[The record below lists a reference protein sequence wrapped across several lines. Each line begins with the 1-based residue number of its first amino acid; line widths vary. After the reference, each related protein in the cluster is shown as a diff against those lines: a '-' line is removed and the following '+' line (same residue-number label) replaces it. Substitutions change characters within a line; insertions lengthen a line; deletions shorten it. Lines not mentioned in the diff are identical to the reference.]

1 MNGRHQRS
9 KIMATDPNA
18 REKLE
23 ATEADRFQ
31 RLMADDRFKDNP
43 LLPELRKFHELYRTL
58 AQRNERMARE
68 KSRMVTQLTNMSR
81 SLDLATRID
90 PMTGLANRR
99 AIMEMIEQEF
109 SRSNRHQRVTSIIM
123 ADLDH
128 FKKINDTHGF
138 NTGDD
143 VLVEVSRVLKSCLRN
158 EDICARWGGEEFLVL
173 LPETSLE
180 GALAVANKIRES
192 VAMTEFKVNRPGIQ
206 ITISL
211 GVCEYKPDQNI
222 FEAISRADHALHQA
236 KMGGRNRAVVRA

>member
-1 MNGRHQRS
+1 
-9 KIMATDPNA
+9 MATNPNA

>member
-1 MNGRHQRS
+1 M
-9 KIMATDPNA
+9 DNA
-18 REKLE
+18 L
-23 ATEADRFQ
+23 F
-31 RLMADDRFKDNP
+31 
-43 LLPELRKFHELYRTL
+43 PELLQQHELFCSLSKRAKRL
-58 AQRNERMARE
+58 IQENSSL
-68 KSRMVTQLTNMSR
+68 KTQLTNMSR

-99 AIMEMIEQEF
+99 AIMEIIEQEF
-109 SRSNRHQRVTSIIM
+109 SRSSRHLRAASIIM
-123 ADLDH
+123 ADLDC
-128 FKKINDTHGF
+128 FKKVNETHGF

-143 VLVEVSRVLKSCLRN
+143 VLVEVSRVLRGCLRN

-211 GVCEYKPDQNI
+211 GVCEYNSDQNI
-222 FEAISRADHALHQA
+222 FEAISRADQALHQA
-236 KMGGRNRAVVRA
+236 KMGGRNRAIVAA

>member
-1 MNGRHQRS
+1 
-9 KIMATDPNA
+9 MAADHNV

-23 ATEADRFQ
+23 ATDTGHFQ

-43 LLPELRKFHELYRTL
+43 LLPELHQLHDLYCTLSQRT
-58 AQRNERMARE
+58 ESMIRE
-68 KSRMVTQLTNMSR
+68 KSRMETQLANMSR

-99 AIMEMIEQEF
+99 AIMEMVEQEF
-109 SRSNRHQRVTSIIM
+109 SRANRHQRAASIIM
-123 ADLDH
+123 ADLDY
-128 FKKINDTHGF
+128 FKKVNDTHGF

-143 VLVEVSRVLKSCLRN
+143 VLVEVSRVLRSCLRN
-158 EDICARWGGEEFLVL
+158 EDICSRWGGEEFLVL
-173 LPETSLE
+173 LPETTLD

-192 VAMTEFKVNRPGIQ
+192 VSMTEFKVNRPGIQ

-222 FEAISRADHALHQA
+222 FEAISRADQALHQA
-236 KMGGRNRAVVRA
+236 KMGGRNRAMVGA

>member
-1 MNGRHQRS
+1 
-9 KIMATDPNA
+9 MATDPNA